1 MLAVWR
7 KIANFGTSKRQ
18 ACEYELEKQTNMPT
32 AQKKTSSATTERKE
46 TTNKS
51 QSKKA
56 PRSSAKSKATSVS
69 HSKNFV
75 LDTNVILH
83 DFECI
88 DKFEDNDI
96 YIPIVVLEELDKF
109 KKGSD
114 QINFNAR
121 AFVRKLDDLTRAD
134 FFEHGVDLGEGR
146 GRLYVYLGN
155 KPHERVA
162 HAFGENIPD
171 HKILSA
177 TLHIAEANEGEQ
189 TILVSKDINLRMKAK
204 SLGIPVED
212 YFNDKVQTFD
222 LFDEAQP
229 VFEGIDLELINR
241 LYNDE
246 QGVPLDELEFGSKIL
261 PNECFVL
268 KSDQSSVLA
277 RYNPFEAMVRRVD
290 KFTHMGITPRNA
302 EQAFAFDV
310 LMDPNVL
317 LVALSGKAGTGKTLL
332 ALAAALDQ
340 ADRYGQIM
348 LARPIVALSNK
359 DLGALPGTEQ
369 EKIRPYMQ
377 PLFDNLNVIKSQFK
391 GGKQQAQL
399 EKLQQDNKLI
409 IEALAY
415 LRGRSLADA
424 IVIVDEAQNLT
435 PNEVKTIITR
445 AGEGTKMIFCGDV
458 EQIDSLYL
466 DSQSNGLAYMIDKMR
481 GETLFAH
488 VNLIKGER
496 SELSEL
502 ASHLL

>member
-1 MLAVWR
+1 MLVICH
-7 KIANFGTSKRQ
+7 KITNFGTSKRQ
-18 ACEYELEKQTNMPT
+18 ARKYELEEQTNMPT
-32 AQKKTSSATTERKE
+32 AKKKTTSATTERKE
-46 TTNKS
+46 TI
-51 QSKKA
+51 SKRPFKMK
-56 PRSSAKSKATSVS
+56 PRAKATSPATVLS

-83 DFECI
+83 DYECL

-96 YIPIVVLEELDKF
+96 YLPIVVLEELDKF

-121 AFVRKLDDLTRAD
+121 AFVRKLDELAGAD
-134 FFEHGVDLGEGR
+134 FFEHGADLGEGR

-177 TLHIAEANEGEQ
+177 TLHIAEANPSER

-212 YFNDKVQTFD
+212 YFNDKVPTFD
-222 LFDEAQP
+222 LFDQAQP
-229 VFEGIDLELINR
+229 TFEGIDAELINR
-241 LYNDE
+241 LYDNE
-246 QGVPLDELEFGSKIL
+246 QGISLDELDFGSKIQ

-290 KFTHMGITPRNA
+290 KYTHMGITPRNA

-340 ADRYGQIM
+340 ADHYGQIM
-348 LARPIVALSNK
+348 LARPIVALANR

-369 EKIRPYMQ
+369 EKVRPYMQ
-377 PLFDNLNVIKSQFK
+377 PLFDNLNVIKSQMK
-391 GGKQQAQL
+391 GGKQQAEL

-435 PNEVKTIITR
+435 PHEVKTIITR

-458 EQIDSLYL
+458 DQIDSPYL
-466 DSQSNGLAYMIDKMR
+466 DSQSNGLAYMIDRMR

>member
-1 MLAVWR
+1 
-7 KIANFGTSKRQ
+7 
-18 ACEYELEKQTNMPT
+18 MPT
-32 AQKKTSSATTERKE
+32 AP
-46 TTNKS
+46 
-51 QSKKA
+51 KKA
-56 PRSSAKSKATSVS
+56 PSAQTEHETTRQETSSQRKTAKPQRTHAQGKPKTTSR
-69 HSKNFV
+69 SKNFV

-83 DFECI
+83 DYECV

-96 YIPIVVLEELDKF
+96 YLPIVVLEELDKF

-121 AFVRKLDDLTRAD
+121 AFVRKLDDLAGAD
-134 FFEHGVDLGEGR
+134 FFERGADLGEGR

-189 TILVSKDINLRMKAK
+189 TLLVSKDINLRMKAK

-212 YFNDKVQTFD
+212 YFNDKVPTFD
-222 LFDEAQP
+222 IFEEAQP
-229 VFEGIDLELINR
+229 VFEGIDAELINR
-241 LYNDE
+241 LYDNE
-246 QGVPLDELEFGSKIL
+246 QGISLDDLEFGSKLL

-268 KSDQSSVLA
+268 KSDQNSVLA
-277 RYNPFEAMVRRVD
+277 RYNPFEAMVQRVD
-290 KFTHMGITPRNA
+290 KYTHMGITPRNA
-302 EQAFAFDV
+302 EQAFAFEV

-348 LARPIVALSNK
+348 LARPIVALANK

-369 EKIRPYMQ
+369 EKVRPYMQ

-391 GGKQQAQL
+391 GGKQQAEL

-435 PNEVKTIITR
+435 PHEVKTIITR

-458 EQIDSLYL
+458 EQIDSPYL